1 MTRLTQL
8 YTTTALAT
16 LITTSAAL
24 ADITPLQVW
33 DDWQTL
39 MDSTGVEARFEQ
51 SVSDGIL
58 TINNLTFTTKE
69 SESESDTVVKL
80 GSLVFQEQGDGSVLV
95 LLPTDAP
102 IVMSSDNA
110 QITINQSHKD
120 LSLIVSGAPKDLT
133 YTYKASELTLT
144 LVEILEGGKKIDS
157 LSANITLGGIS
168 GSTHSI
174 DTGLRR
180 VVQELAIGSVSY
192 KLDYSAVDED
202 TTLSSHGTLT
212 DLKGGFDV
220 AIPEN
225 QDTGTM
231 QEVMEAGFA
240 AKGDFEYSDI
250 TTSFA
255 MKQRGDVTNAMLST
269 ERGGLD
275 MVIGGGEDNKLEM
288 SQSIA
293 FGPTKTH
300 VDIDIASKDKGGLMD
315 LSVAQIGAGYTVSFP
330 DAYKQ
335 GSFEEMSFPEALNAG
350 LAIKFG
356 FGYDGID
363 GAFSVNDGDK
373 SYVGSGTSA
382 TAGID
387 LFLDRD
393 VFRYTADTGTTEATL
408 TAPELPIGPL
418 EFSVS
423 EISSQWEV
431 PLKVSNDPAPFSAH
445 ERMINMSISDNL
457 WAVFDP
463 DGLLPRGPLTYIVN
477 VSGLGNWLIDPFD
490 EEFQDENPDK
500 PKGELHNLS
509 LNELKLSGA
518 GVSLTGSGA
527 FTFNNDDLAT
537 SDGVPAPTGTM
548 NLKLTGGNAL
558 IDTLIE
564 MGLLPAD
571 EAMGVR
577 MALSLFTVAGDG
589 DDRLISDLEITQE
602 GQVLANGKRLK

>member
-1 MTRLTQL
+1 MTRQTQF
-8 YTTTALAT
+8 YATAALAT
-16 LITTSAAL
+16 LLTTSAAL
-24 ADITPLQVW
+24 ANVTALQVW
-33 DDWQTL
+33 DDWQAL

-58 TINNLTFTTKE
+58 TINNLTFTAK
-69 SESESDTVVKL
+69 ESESDTVVKL

-133 YTYKASELTLT
+133 YSYKASELTLT
-144 LVEILEGGKKIDS
+144 LVEVLEGSKKLDS

-180 VVQELAIGSVSY
+180 VVQDLIIGSVSY
-192 KLDYSAVDED
+192 KLDFSAVDEG

-225 QDTGTM
+225 LETGTM
-231 QEVMEAGFA
+231 QEVTDAGFT
-240 AKGDFEYSDI
+240 AKGDFGYSNI
-250 TTSFA
+250 TTNFA
-255 MKQRGDVTNAMLST
+255 MKQRGDVANATLSSK
-269 ERGGLD
+269 RGGLN
-275 MVIGGGEDNKLEM
+275 MWFGRSEDNYLEM

-293 FGPTKTH
+293 FGPIKTH

-315 LSVAQIGAGYTVSFP
+315 LSIAQLGVGYTVAFP
-330 DAYKQ
+330 YAYTQ
-335 GSFEEMSFPEALNAG
+335 RGFEDMSFPEALDAG
-350 LAIKFG
+350 LSIKFG

-393 VFRYTADTGTTEATL
+393 VFRYTADTGTTQATL
-408 TAPELPIGPL
+408 TTPELPIGPL

-423 EISSQWEV
+423 EIGSQWV
-431 PLKVSNDPAPFSAH
+431 FPLKVSNDPAAFSVH
-445 ERMINMSISDNL
+445 ERMINLSISDNL
-457 WAVFDP
+457 WAMFDP

-490 EEFQDENPDK
+490 EEFQDENPDQ
-500 PKGELHNLS
+500 PKGELHSLS

-518 GVSLTGSGA
+518 GINLTGAGD
-527 FTFNNDDLAT
+527 FTFDNDDLET
-537 SDGVPAPTGTM
+537 FDGIPAPTGTM
-548 NLKLTGGNAL
+548 NLKLTGSNAL
-558 IDTLIE
+558 IDALIE

-571 EAMGVR
+571 EAIGVR
-577 MALSLFTVAGDG
+577 MALSLFTIAGDG
-589 DDRLISDLEITQE
+589 DDILISDIVITPE